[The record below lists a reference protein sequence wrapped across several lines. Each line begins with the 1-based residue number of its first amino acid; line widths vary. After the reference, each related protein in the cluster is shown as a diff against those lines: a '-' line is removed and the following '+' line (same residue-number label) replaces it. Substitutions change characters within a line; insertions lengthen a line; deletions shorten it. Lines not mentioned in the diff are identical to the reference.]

1 MKTKSH
7 TGPPGKASNLSHFA
21 LWRALV
27 GKDEDLDARDAASTF
42 FRLFRS
48 KHVLDLKVILYAAC
62 ILVGVCLVIAACWAI
77 FLLASLLCLT
87 LKGRRPRLLWLVRL
101 SQSAVP

>member
-7 TGPPGKASNLSHFA
+7 TELPGRASSLSRFA

-48 KHVLDLKVILYAAC
+48 KHVLDLKVIFYAAC
-62 ILVGVCLVIAACWAI
+62 VLFGVCLVIAACWAI
-77 FLLASLLCLT
+77 FGGVTALFDLR
-87 LKGRRPRLLWLVRL
+87 GRRPRLHWLVRL
-101 SQSAVP
+101 SRSAAP

>member
-1 MKTKSH
+1 MKTKTH
-7 TGPPGKASNLSHFA
+7 TGLPGKASSLSQFA

-62 ILVGVCLVIAACWAI
+62 VLVGVCLVIAACWAI
-77 FLLASLLCLT
+77 SGGVAALFAF
-87 LKGRRPRLLWLVRL
+87 
-101 SQSAVP
+101 